1 MSVPVTTY
9 TLEQYTAISNAIA
22 EGVLEVHYGDKK
34 VIYRSLSDMLRIQSL
49 MYAQLFP
56 CNSGNDG
63 RRYFGTSKGTSC
75 SSRRRYGF
83 NRD

>member
-1 MSVPVTTY
+1 MSIPVITY

-22 EGVLEVHYGDKK
+22 EGVTKVQYGDKT
-34 VIYRSLSDMLRIQSL
+34 VEYFSLSDMLRIQSL
-49 MYAQLFP
+49 MYSQLFP
-56 CNSGNDG
+56 TTNKNNG

-75 SSRRRYGF
+75 NRRNF

>member
-1 MSVPVTTY
+1 MSVPVITY
-9 TLEQYTAISNAIA
+9 TLEQYQAISAAIS
-22 EGVLEVHYGDKK
+22 EGVTKVKYGDKE
-34 VIYRSLSDMLRIQSL
+34 IEYRSLDEMLRIQSL

-56 CNSGNDG
+56 CNSRNDG

-75 SSRRRYGF
+75 SSRLRHGF